1 MRRFSF
7 AVAPLALVLLFG
19 ACGGDGD
26 SSPER
31 GAGEP
36 TATPTLLPID
46 AQRTAVAAQDQPQVP
61 DTPLPR
67 PTPVPDDTPVVQ
79 VVAGQT
85 RYAPTRA
92 EFAALPTSTV
102 QGADGKQSEGVTIA
116 TLASQV
122 GARADAILTIQGTRV
137 DNLRLG
143 AVRFPLA
150 DIAENTVVVM
160 DEDGHLALASAFIP
174 ADQWLNTLTGIAF
187 N

>member
-1 MRRFSF
+1 MRRLSF
-7 AVAPLALVLLFG
+7 AVAPLALALLFG

-26 SSPER
+26 DSPN
-31 GAGEP
+31 GGGDDP
-36 TATPTLLPID
+36 TATPTLSPLD

-61 DTPLPR
+61 DTPLPK
-67 PTPVPDDTPVVQ
+67 PTPVADDTPIVQ

-85 RYAPTRA
+85 RYTPTRA
-92 EFAALPTSTV
+92 EFAALATAEI
-102 QGADGKQSEGVTIA
+102 QADGKTVKGVTIA

-122 GARADAILTIQGTRV
+122 AAGADTVVTIQGTRV

-143 AVRFPLA
+143 AVRFALA
-150 DIAENTVVVM
+150 EIAENTVVVM
-160 DEDGHLALASAFIP
+160 DDDGHLALASSFIP

>member
-1 MRRFSF
+1 MRRWTL
-7 AVAPLALVLLFG
+7 AAAPLALTLLLG
-19 ACGGDGD
+19 ACGGDDD
-26 SSPER
+26 SSPN
-31 GAGEP
+31 GGGDDA
-36 TATPTLLPID
+36 TATPTLSPMD

-61 DTPLPR
+61 DTPLPK

-85 RYAPTRA
+85 RYTPTKA
-92 EFAALPTSTV
+92 EFGTLPTTEI
-102 QGADGKQSEGVTIA
+102 QANGKAVKGVTIA

-122 GARADAILTIQGTRV
+122 GAGADTVVTIQGTRL

-143 AVRFPLA
+143 AIRFGLSE
-150 DIAENTVVVM
+150 IAENTVVSL
-160 DEDGHLALASAFIP
+160 DDDGHLALASSFIP

>member
-1 MRRFSF
+1 MRRLSF
-7 AVAPLALVLLFG
+7 AVAPFALALLLG

-26 SSPER
+26 DSPNGGDEL
-31 GAGEP
+31 
-36 TATPTLLPID
+36 TATPTLSPLD

-61 DTPLPR
+61 DTPLPK
-67 PTPVPDDTPVVQ
+67 PTPVPDDTPIVQ

-92 EFAALPTSTV
+92 EFAALPTAEIQAEGKTV
-102 QGADGKQSEGVTIA
+102 KGVTIA

-122 GARADAILTIQGTRV
+122 AAGADTVVTIQGTRV

-143 AVRFPLA
+143 AVRFALA
-150 DIAENTVVVM
+150 EIAENTVVIM
-160 DEDGHLALASAFIP
+160 DDEGHLAIGSSFIP
-174 ADQWLNTLTGIAF
+174 AEQWLNTLTGMAF